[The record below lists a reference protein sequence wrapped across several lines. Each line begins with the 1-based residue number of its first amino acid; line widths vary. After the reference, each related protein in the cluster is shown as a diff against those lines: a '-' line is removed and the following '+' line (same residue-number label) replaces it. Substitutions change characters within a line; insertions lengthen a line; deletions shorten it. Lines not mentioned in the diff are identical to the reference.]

1 MAVDIVGANLNDGG
15 SFIDIMKR
23 LQPPKN
29 VERLWALRYPAL
41 AKTTKVGDFFGTQRD
56 CPLEHD
62 HPAASRTF
70 ADAQSERFPSS
81 SVKYS
86 LTRAKDYATGRLDA
100 ETMHAS
106 SNEKGAW
113 LRALQREQANTLMT
127 LQKRTA
133 IALYRNHGG
142 SIGRMG
148 SVIDVDGTND
158 VLVLENKSDV
168 INFSRGQAL
177 NFATTDGT
185 SGSILTGDAYVS
197 KLDFDNGYIH
207 IAASPTALGTPGN
220 YATIVTGESETEY
233 IFNKGD
239 FGVAFRGFES
249 WIPLTAPSSGED
261 FLGIDRSVD
270 PMRLSGHRINDTSL
284 SYEELVQELAARITY
299 SSGGGMP
306 DLVCYMAPMQVKQ
319 FALEMGVKVVRD
331 PGGTA
336 KTGFRGI
343 MVDTVAGSIE
353 VLGDPACPEN
363 RMFLLDMSTWK
374 FHHLKGLP
382 HLVED
387 DGLARLR
394 VADADQVAFRYRLW
408 GNLACTAP
416 GRNGVA
422 ALPQA
427 F

>member
-1 MAVDIVGANLNDGG
+1 MAVNIVGANLDTGG
-15 SFIDIMKR
+15 SFIDLMKR
-23 LQPPKN
+23 LQPASEVK
-29 VERLWALRYPAL
+29 RLWELQYPFL
-41 AKTTKVGDFFGTQRD
+41 AKVAKADDFTGTQKD

-62 HPAASRTF
+62 HPTRSRDF
-70 ADAQSERFPSS
+70 ATAQTNRFPSS

-106 SNEKGAW
+106 RDDKGSW
-113 LRALQREQANTLMT
+113 LRALQREQSNTVKS
-127 LQKRTA
+127 LQKNTA
-133 IALYRNHGG
+133 ISLYRNHGG
-142 SIGRMG
+142 SIGKMG

-177 NFATTDGT
+177 RFSVADGT
-185 SGSILTGDAYVS
+185 SGALLAGEVFVAKLNFDAGYV
-197 KLDFDNGYIH
+197 H
-207 IAASPTALGTPGN
+207 IAADPAVLGTPAN
-220 YATIVTGESETEY
+220 YATELTGEAETEY
-233 IFNKGD
+233 IFNSGD
-239 FGVAFRGFES
+239 WGQSFRGLES
-249 WIPLTAPSSGED
+249 WIPLTTPADGED

-270 PMRLSGHRINDTSL
+270 PMRLAGHRINDTSM

-299 SSGGGMP
+299 SGGMNLTCVMSP
-306 DLVCYMAPMQVKQ
+306 IQVKQ
-319 FALEMGVKVVRD
+319 FALELDTKVTRD
-331 PGGTA
+331 PGGQG

-343 MVDTVAGSIE
+343 SVDTVAGTVE

-363 RMFLLDMSTWK
+363 RMFMLDMGTWK
-374 FHHLKGLP
+374 FHHLLGLP

-394 VADADQVAFRYRLW
+394 VSNADQVAFRYRLW

-422 ALPQA
+422 ALPTA